1 MKKEFDLTILV
12 PTLNEEL
19 TIKDFIGACKAGA
32 KKLGINCQILIADSS
47 SDKTEEIAKRNGAEV
62 VKVKKRGL
70 GNAYRS
76 AIPFVKSK
84 YIIMGD
90 ADLTYD
96 FTNLGPFYT
105 KLLAGYEF
113 VMGNRFKGKIEKNA
127 MPKLHQYFG
136 TPITSFILNSIHRTN
151 FNDIHCGMRAITR
164 EAFIRMNLAS
174 NSWQYASEML
184 IKSNHLEL
192 RSCEIGINFYKDRNG
207 RVSNLKRIG
216 WWAPWHAGWI
226 TIETMFIWG
235 IDQLFYRLGILLYM
249 LGFISNLY
257 LIFAKEEISINGF
270 IPSLHSALL
279 LGLISQIGLQ
289 LIFLG
294 TYSKIFYEKKDNLFA
309 FFANFNKSIL
319 LSFLIFSIG
328 LAFCIPLVDLY
339 IQNKM
344 SLPILIQKESFES
357 VFGINLILYSITIF
371 SNSLLINLI
380 SKIKNVGN

>member
-19 TIKDFIGACKAGA
+19 TIKDFIAACKLGA
-32 KKLGINCQILIADSS
+32 KKLDINCQILIADSS
-47 SDKTEEIAKRNGAEV
+47 SDKTEEIAKKNGAEV
-62 VKVKKRGL
+62 VKIKNRGL

-96 FTNLGPFYT
+96 FTNLGLFYK

-136 TPITSFILNSIHRTN
+136 TPITSFILNLIHKTN
-151 FNDIHCGMRAITR
+151 FNDIHCGMRAITK
-164 EAFIRMNLAS
+164 EAFIRMNLTS

-184 IKSNHLEL
+184 IKSNHLKL
-192 RSCEIGINFYKDRNG
+192 RSCEIGIDFYKDRNG

-235 IDQLFYRLGILLYM
+235 IDQLFYRLGILLFM
-249 LGFISNLY
+249 LGFISNVY
-257 LIFAKEEISINGF
+257 LIFAKKQIYINGF
-270 IPSLHSALL
+270 APSLHSALL
-279 LGLISQIGLQ
+279 LGIASQVGLQ

-294 TYSKIFYEKKDNLFA
+294 MHSKIFYEKKDNFFA
-309 FFANFNKSIL
+309 FFSSFSRSVS
-319 LSFLIFSIG
+319 LSLLIFSMGIV
-328 LAFCIPLVDLY
+328 FCIPLVNLY

-344 SLPILIQKESFES
+344 TLPSFIQRESFES
-357 VFGINLILYSITIF
+357 VLGLNLILYSITIF

-380 SKIKNVGN
+380 NKIKNVGK